1 VDALIARARRRVT
14 RTLSPA
20 ERRQFLTQIEE
31 E

>member
-1 VDALIARARRRVT
+1 MTVAAAANERMT